1 MEKLMYGLYRLY
13 MKDPERYNE
22 MILNAIKSILG
33 M

>member
-1 MEKLMYGLYRLY
+1 MEKLMYGLYRIY
-13 MKDPERYNE
+13 IKNPKRYNA